1 MNITE
6 HAIKTAVVALT
17 LLLVFVAAVITL
29 NYPGVLAWRVSY
41 PTSYYAAVLPTVSN
55 CTQTM
60 SNGSPNVTQSQDCT
74 PVTPFVPQY
83 QQTYYYTGGYYYG
96 PGYFASQPM
105 GNF

>member
-1 MNITE
+1 MLE
-6 HAIKTAVVALT
+6 HAIKTTAIILGIA
-17 LLLVFVAAVITL
+17 LVFVAIVITMQ
-29 NYPGVLAWRVSY
+29 YPGILAWRVSY

-55 CTQTM
+55 CSQTI
-60 SNGSPNVTQSQDCT
+60 SNTSPDVTQSQGCT

>member
-1 MNITE
+1 MAGN
-6 HAIKTAVVALT
+6 AIKTAAVALMII
-17 LLLVFVAAVITL
+17 LVFVAIVITL
-29 NYPGVLAWRVSY
+29 NYPGTLAWRVSY

-55 CTQTM
+55 CAQTM
-60 SNGSPNVTQSQDCT
+60 SNNSPNITQSQDCT

-105 GNF
+105 GNL